1 MRGENETARHCTD
14 LQAAEE
20 MARIQGRLSRFL
32 SAAERAV
39 GAQHVLT
46 DAATREHGIAL
57 VPRAGDI
64 SYALGAVP
72 VDGAVI
78 VEMARMN
85 RVIQL
90 DTANRHLT
98 VESGIA

>member
-1 MRGENETARHCTD
+1 
-14 LQAAEE
+14 
-20 MARIQGRLSRFL
+20 
-32 SAAERAV
+32 
-39 GAQHVLT
+39 
-46 DAATREHGIAL
+46 
-57 VPRAGDI
+57 
-64 SYALGAVP
+64 VP

-78 VEMARMN
+78 VEMSRMN